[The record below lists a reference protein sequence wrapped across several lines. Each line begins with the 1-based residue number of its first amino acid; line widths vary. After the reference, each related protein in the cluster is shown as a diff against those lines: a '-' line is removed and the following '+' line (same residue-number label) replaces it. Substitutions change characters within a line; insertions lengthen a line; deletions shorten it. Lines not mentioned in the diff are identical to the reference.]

1 MSGMSGRDTNNNDAD
16 DNIAEQN
23 EIEKVDNETLTTKS
37 DTIIELSKKEHR
49 IQKYGIDPAKT
60 PIFISY
66 NAYRRIIGYAMRY
79 GNKELPQKN
88 WREVYGI
95 LIGSIKD
102 NKEVIIK
109 DAIPVMVGDRAYVEY
124 KSKHYVDTAQ
134 FNTAVYERSIQDN
147 KEEFFVGWWHTHPG
161 IGFIFSPRDIET
173 QLFYQGV
180 NPFAIA
186 LVFDHCE
193 IASSTFYL
201 GIAGIRLKNPDRG
214 MFATYTNT
222 IELKS
227 ELSKEKMV
235 KNAEK
240 EVKKIFKNIKNVLK
254 EVKYIDDILRRRYLA
269 QLQRNFGLIMVLKK
283 EIKLT
288 DNEKEAEED
297 DYYLYEWDPN
307 IDKKIYRIPKFREKI
322 EKDFKKCED
331 ILIKIKKTNQ
341 IKDFEQK
348 KDKFKNKIKAML
360 AKPNEWHKKLMN
372 EFTKRIE
379 IISPLFDYLDTDERK
394 IIEHFEERSSEYKK
408 ILDDLNSRS
417 EFNI

>member
-1 MSGMSGRDTNNNDAD
+1 MSRRDTSNNEVD

-23 EIEKVDNETLTTKS
+23 EFEKEDNESLTSKS
-37 DTIIELSKKEHR
+37 DDIIELSTKEHH
-49 IQKYGIDPAKT
+49 IQKYGIDPAET
-60 PIFISY
+60 PTFISY

-79 GNKELPQKN
+79 GNKDLPQKS

-186 LVFDHCE
+186 LVFDHTE
-193 IASSTFYL
+193 IASSTYYL

-214 MFATYTNT
+214 MFATYSNT
-222 IELKS
+222 IELKF

-240 EVKKIFKNIKNVLK
+240 EVKNIFKNMKNVLK

-288 DNEKEAEED
+288 DDEKEAEED
-297 DYYLYEWDPN
+297 DYYLYEWDPD

-322 EKDFKKCED
+322 EKEFKKCEES
-331 ILIKIKKTNQ
+331 LIKIKKTNQ
-341 IKDFEQK
+341 LKDFEQK
-348 KDKFKNKIKAML
+348 KDKFKKKIKVML

>member
-1 MSGMSGRDTNNNDAD
+1 MSER
-16 DNIAEQN
+16 EN
-23 EIEKVDNETLTTKS
+23 EIKKEDNETLTSKS
-37 DTIIELSKKEHR
+37 DNINNLSTKEHH
-49 IQKYGIDPAKT
+49 IQKYGIDPAET
-60 PIFISY
+60 PISISY

-79 GNKELPQKN
+79 GNKDLPQKS

-102 NKEVIIK
+102 NKEVIVK

-186 LVFDHCE
+186 LVFDHTE
-193 IASSTFYL
+193 IASSKYYL
-201 GIAGIRLKNPDRG
+201 GIAGIRLQNPDRG
-214 MFATYTNT
+214 MFATYSNT
-222 IELKS
+222 IKLKF

-240 EVKKIFKNIKNVLK
+240 EVKKIFKNMENVLK
-254 EVKYIDDILRRRYLA
+254 EVKFIDDTLRIRYLA

-288 DNEKEAEED
+288 DDEIEAEEN
-297 DYYLYEWDPN
+297 DYYLYEWDPD

-322 EKDFKKCED
+322 EKEFKKCEEG
-331 ILIKIKKTNQ
+331 LIKIKKTNQ
-341 IKDFEQK
+341 IEDFEQK
-348 KDKFKNKIKAML
+348 KDKFKKKIKTML

-394 IIEHFEERSSEYKK
+394 IIEHFEERSSEYKN

>member
-1 MSGMSGRDTNNNDAD
+1 MSGRNTSNNDVD

-23 EIEKVDNETLTTKS
+23 EIEKKDSETLTSKS
-37 DTIIELSKKEHR
+37 DNTIELSTKEHR
-49 IQKYGIDPAKT
+49 IQKYGIDPAET
-60 PIFISY
+60 PIFLSY

-79 GNKELPQKN
+79 GNKDLPQKS

-109 DAIPVMVGDRAYVEY
+109 DAIPVMVGARTYVEY

-134 FNTAVYERSIQDN
+134 FNTAVYERSIQDD
-147 KEEFFVGWWHTHPG
+147 KEDFFVGWWHTHPG

-186 LVFDHCE
+186 LVFDHTE
-193 IASSTFYL
+193 IESSTYFL
-201 GIAGIRLKNPDRG
+201 GVAGIRLKNPDRG
-214 MFATYTNT
+214 IMATYSNT
-222 IELKS
+222 IKLNFELN
-227 ELSKEKMV
+227 KEKMV

-240 EVKKIFKNIKNVLK
+240 EVKKIFKNMKTVLK

-269 QLQRNFGLIMVLKK
+269 QLQRNFGLIMILKR

-288 DNEKEAEED
+288 DDKKEAEED
-297 DYYLYEWDPN
+297 DYYLYEWDPD

-322 EKDFKKCED
+322 EKEFKKCEES
-331 ILIKIKKTNQ
+331 LIKIKKTNQ
-341 IKDFEQK
+341 MEDFEQK
-348 KDKFKNKIKAML
+348 KDKFKKKIKAML
-360 AKPNEWHKKLMN
+360 EKPNEWHKKLMN

>member
-1 MSGMSGRDTNNNDAD
+1 MSGR
-16 DNIAEQN
+16 EN
-23 EIEKVDNETLTTKS
+23 EIEKEDNETLTSKS
-37 DTIIELSKKEHR
+37 DNIIELSTKEHH
-49 IQKYGIDPAKT
+49 IQKYGIDPAET

-79 GNKELPQKN
+79 GNKDLPQKS

-186 LVFDHCE
+186 LVFDHTE
-193 IASSTFYL
+193 IESSTYYL

-214 MFATYTNT
+214 MFATYSNT
-222 IELKS
+222 IKLKF

-240 EVKKIFKNIKNVLK
+240 EVKKIFKNMKNVLK

-288 DNEKEAEED
+288 DDEKEAEED
-297 DYYLYEWDPN
+297 DYYLYEWDPD

-322 EKDFKKCED
+322 EKELKKCED
-331 ILIKIKKTNQ
+331 SLIKIKKTNQ
-341 IKDFEQK
+341 MKDFEQK
-348 KDKFKNKIKAML
+348 KDKFKKKNKAIL

-408 ILDDLNSRS
+408 ILEDLNSRS

>member
-1 MSGMSGRDTNNNDAD
+1 MSRRETNNIVSD

-23 EIEKVDNETLTTKS
+23 EIEKEDNETLTSKS
-37 DTIIELSKKEHR
+37 DNIIELSTKEHH
-49 IQKYGIDPAKT
+49 IQKYGIDPAET

-79 GNKELPQKN
+79 GNKDLPQKS

-186 LVFDHCE
+186 LVFDHSE
-193 IASSTFYL
+193 IGSSTYYL

-214 MFATYTNT
+214 MFATYSNT
-222 IELKS
+222 IELKF

-240 EVKKIFKNIKNVLK
+240 EVKKIFKNMKNVLK

-288 DNEKEAEED
+288 DDEKEAEED
-297 DYYLYEWDPN
+297 DYYLYEWDPD

-322 EKDFKKCED
+322 EKEFKKCED
-331 ILIKIKKTNQ
+331 SLIKIKKTNQ
-341 IKDFEQK
+341 MKDFEQK
-348 KDKFKNKIKAML
+348 KDKFKKKIKAML